1 MRKIRIPDNLTTLA
15 YKAIRQYIWEG
26 RLSEGMRLT
35 EESVARQ
42 LGISKSPVREAFNR
56 LESEGL
62 IRIEPRR
69 GAYLRTFSIKEIEDL
84 YDLREALEAHAIARA
99 EITPELVEDLRRS
112 VERSKKYLE
121 ANDKLRYVEEDMNF
135 HARLALAAG
144 NDRLVAALENLQHQV
159 WLFRRQ
165 TYDLS
170 RSGAIA
176 SHTAIAEAIARGDR
190 SAAEKLMRDHIS
202 GVCQKLVAH
211 LRQAESARP
220 AAGRASTPAEQPSR
234 SPSRAAV

>member
-1 MRKIRIPDNLTTLA
+1 VKKIRIPDNLTTLA

-26 RLSEGMRLT
+26 RLDEGMRLT
-35 EESVARQ
+35 EEFLSRQ
-42 LGISKSPVREAFNR
+42 LGISKSPIREALNR

-84 YDLREALEAHAIARA
+84 YDLREALEAHAVARA
-99 EITPELVEDLRRS
+99 KITPELIEDLQRS

-121 ANDKLRYVEEDMNF
+121 ANDKLHYIEEDVNF

-144 NDRLVAALENLQHQV
+144 NDRLVKALENLQHQV

-170 RSGAIA
+170 RSRAVA
-176 SHTAIAEAIARGDR
+176 SHTAIAGAVAREDKR
-190 SAAEKLMRDHIS
+190 AAEKLMREHVS
-202 GVCQKLVAH
+202 GVCKELIAH
-211 LRQAESARP
+211 LRESEYSRQDAVP
-220 AAGRASTPAEQPSR
+220 AVPASLASLR
-234 SPSRAAV
+234 